1 MTTDGFI
8 LLILVGISV
17 VVAIL
22 IMVALL
28 FFGAV
33 LGRMK

>member
-8 LLILVGISV
+8 LLILVGISAI
-17 VVAIL
+17 VAIL

>member
-8 LLILVGISV
+8 LLVIIGSGIFI
-17 VVAIL
+17 AIVSF
-22 IMVALL
+22 IALL
-28 FFGAV
+28 FFCAM